1 MIFLMLKSCNFS
13 DFWFL
18 FPGRTEEAAANQ
30 SSAGRGGG
38 GDPQDGVDLVD
49 DQVPDHPDQEVSKG
63 VRDSGLLGLPRLP
76 GVEEVLHQA
85 PVDPLPGRVVNC

>member
-1 MIFLMLKSCNFS
+1 MIFLMLKRWNFS

-18 FPGRTEEAAANQ
+18 FSRRTEEAASNQ

-49 DQVPDHPDQEVSKG
+49 DHVPD
-63 VRDSGLLGLPRLP
+63 
-76 GVEEVLHQA
+76 
-85 PVDPLPGRVVNC
+85 